1 MRIDLNKIFTNILL
15 LMMVIL
21 LLLTTCYLRDLSKIG
36 RFQTTG
42 DGGTILDTKTGQTYS
57 INPKGL
63 NLDSSFW
70 KLIPNTK
77 PIIKE

>member
-1 MRIDLNKIFTNILL
+1 MKIESNKIINNLFLIIVIVLL
-15 LMMVIL
+15 SLI
-21 LLLTTCYLRDLSKIG
+21 TFYLRDLSKIG

-42 DGGTILDTKTGQTYS
+42 DGGTILDTKNGQTYS

-63 NLDSSFW
+63 NLDSTFW

>member
-1 MRIDLNKIFTNILL
+1 MKTDKNKFINNILFFIIL
-15 LMMVIL
+15 VIL
-21 LLLTTCYLRDLSKIG
+21 TFITFYLRDLSKIG

-57 INPKGL
+57 INPKSL

>member
-1 MRIDLNKIFTNILL
+1 
-15 LMMVIL
+15 MMVIL

-42 DGGTILDTKTGQTYS
+42 DGSTILDTKNGQTYS
-57 INPKGL
+57 INPK
-63 NLDSSFW
+63 NYNIDSTFW
-70 KLIPNTK
+70 KRIQETE

>member
-1 MRIDLNKIFTNILL
+1 MKIESNKIINNLFLIIVIVLL
-15 LMMVIL
+15 SLI
-21 LLLTTCYLRDLSKIG
+21 TGYLRDLSKIG

-63 NLDSSFW
+63 NLDSTFW